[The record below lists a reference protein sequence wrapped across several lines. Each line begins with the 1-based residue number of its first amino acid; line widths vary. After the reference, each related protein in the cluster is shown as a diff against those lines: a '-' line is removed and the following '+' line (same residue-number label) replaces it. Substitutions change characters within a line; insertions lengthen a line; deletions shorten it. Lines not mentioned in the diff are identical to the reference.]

1 MTKIIVDQIAQKV
14 KELFEEKI
22 DKADLNQHSNN
33 NYEDMLVSRCLAAYA
48 INLIGGASIEDS
60 VFAITDGSDDNGIDA
75 LYFNPNTKRIIFVQ
89 SKYIKDG
96 ISEPKDDEIKT
107 FRDGIYDFLDG
118 KYSKFNQKINTKSD
132 VISAAKQFGVKFDIV
147 LIYTSKDELAK
158 HAKTTIDEM
167 MDALNQDGPKDEI
180 FKFHK
185 ISKGKIIDALSY
197 SVSKHNVDLDFVIK
211 DWGLI
216 REPFL
221 SYYGKI
227 SGDKI
232 GEWYNQFG
240 ELLFNDN
247 IRKMLG
253 PTQVN
258 EGIQHTANNEPIHFW
273 YYNNGIT
280 LLAESIEK
288 SKENRDNR
296 DFGIFKAS
304 KASIVNGAQTVSV
317 LGKLFIE
324 GISLEKIE
332 IPFRVIEIPIQ
343 NSQFKD
349 LVTKNNN
356 TQNTILP
363 KDFISQDQ
371 FQIELQ
377 KQLKIMEIEYNIKR
391 NENFRSS
398 KTNFDIDEVIEA
410 LVMTS
415 QMPNLAANFKKEV
428 GRFYVIGK
436 NPYNIIFNPS
446 VSVYKIINS
455 VEFLRKLKLDIPIAC
470 SELDTEEPDLYKLHQ
485 LSDYG
490 TLIIGQVCYKK
501 FTSKNT
507 NEFTSK
513 KFESFWTVDE
523 IKKIIR
529 DMCFFCKAHY
539 NNKYLVHLFQNVD
552 RCSEIYNS
560 I

>member
-1 MTKIIVDQIAQKV
+1 M
-14 KELFEEKI
+14 
-22 DKADLNQHSNN
+22 
-33 NYEDMLVSRCLAAYA
+33 M
-48 INLIGGASIEDS
+48 
-60 VFAITDGSDDNGIDA
+60 SD
-75 LYFNPNTKRIIFVQ
+75 
-89 SKYIKDG
+89 
-96 ISEPKDDEIKT
+96 
-107 FRDGIYDFLDG
+107 
-118 KYSKFNQKINTKSD
+118 
-132 VISAAKQFGVKFDIV
+132 
-147 LIYTSKDELAK
+147 
-158 HAKTTIDEM
+158 
-167 MDALNQDGPKDEI
+167 LNQDGPKDEI

-185 ISKGKIIDALSY
+185 FSKGKIIDALSY
-197 SVSKHNVDLDFVIK
+197 SVSKHNVDLDFLIK

-232 GEWYNQFG
+232 GEWYNQYG

-258 EGIQHTANNEPIHFW
+258 EGIQHTANSEPIHFW

-324 GISLEKIE
+324 GVSLEKIE
-332 IPFRVIEIPIQ
+332 IPFRVIEIPIE

-377 KQLKIMEIEYNIKR
+377 KQLKIMDFEYNIKR

-398 KTNFDIDEVIEA
+398 NSDFDIDEVIEG
-410 LVMTS
+410 LVMSS

-428 GRFYVIGK
+428 GRFYVIGR

-446 VSVYKIINS
+446 VSVFKIINS
-455 VEFLRKLKLDIPIAC
+455 VMFLRNLKIEIMLAC
-470 SELDTEEPDLYKLHQ
+470 KELEVENPDLYKLQ
-485 LSDYG
+485 QVSDYG
-490 TLIIGQVCYKK
+490 TLIIGQICYKK
-501 FTSKNT
+501 FISSRSNDF
-507 NEFTSK
+507 NSK
-513 KFESFWTVDE
+513 KIDPFWTRQE
-523 IKKIIR
+523 IKQVLVDI
-529 DMCFFCKAHY
+529 CNFCKTN

-552 RCSEIYNS
+552 KCNEIYKL